1 MEVEMQLRKLKN
13 RISILLVFLK
23 LLTYWQPLSFITPR
37 MIISGS
43 GDMLHLY
50 QKDAFK
56 KGQITCHIS
65 SDASSQP

>member
-1 MEVEMQLRKLKN
+1 
-13 RISILLVFLK
+13 
-23 LLTYWQPLSFITPR
+23 

-50 QKDAFK
+50 QKDAFT